1 MKRLSYPKHKIDV
14 LLLEGVHK
22 IAVDLFEQEGYR
34 VTYHH
39 SAMNEE
45 ELCTAIKNT
54 QVLGIRSKTQVTEKV
69 LRHANKLHAI
79 GAFCIGTNQID
90 LTTCAQQGI
99 SVFNAPYS
107 NTRSVVELAIA
118 EMILLI
124 RNLPDKMNTMHSG
137 KWEKSAESSHEIRGK
152 KLGIV
157 GYGNIGSQ
165 LSVLAEAMGLQV
177 FYYDI
182 EDKLPLGNAKR
193 INSLQEL
200 FSTVDIVSLHIDG
213 RPENNHFITE
223 RELEW
228 LQPGSIF
235 LNLARGKVVDTSALR
250 KCIDSGKIA
259 GAGVDVYP
267 TEPKS
272 NDEAFANELAG
283 ARNTILTP
291 HIGGST
297 MEAQEHI
304 GNFVPKKIIQYI
316 NTGNTSGSVN
326 LPNVQLPGFE
336 ESHRF
341 LHIHENKPNM
351 MATINNILGKYN
363 INIEGQYLKTSET
376 IGYVITDTNQVYNK
390 AILNELASIVGTIR
404 FRVLY

>member
-1 MKRLSYPKHKIDV
+1 M
-14 LLLEGVHK
+14 
-22 IAVDLFEQEGYR
+22 FEQEGYR

-235 LNLARGKVVDTSALR
+235 LNLARGKVVDTNALR